1 MHQTLLSLGIWWE
14 GYGRHNWIISRV
26 LLSQRGQLSWKLL
39 AWNLSAATGRQGWV
53 LPGISCRQFTRFKC
67 QLQSG
72 KNFLALNLLVCICV
86 LADNVVFSKLVYW
99 EISLVPEGV
108 RNWGWEQPGGDI
120 KAWGATLL
128 PPMLSLYCLCMVTHA
143 SGVKGYFQNTASQ
156 QHVFQATL

>member
-1 MHQTLLSLGIWWE
+1 MGDITESFPECSCLRGVSCLG
-14 GYGRHNWIISRV
+14 NF
-26 LLSQRGQLSWKLL
+26 L

-86 LADNVVFSKLVYW
+86 LADNVVFSNLVYW

-120 KAWGATLL
+120 KA
-128 PPMLSLYCLCMVTHA
+128 
-143 SGVKGYFQNTASQ
+143 
-156 QHVFQATL
+156 